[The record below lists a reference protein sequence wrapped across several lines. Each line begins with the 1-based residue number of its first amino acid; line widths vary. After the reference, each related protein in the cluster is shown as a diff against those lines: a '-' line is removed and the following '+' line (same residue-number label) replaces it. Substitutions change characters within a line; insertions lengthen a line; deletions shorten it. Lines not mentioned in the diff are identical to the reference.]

1 MHVFAAEVVRGMR
14 GPNPRMTTRSISHP
28 IEKPERRRDKGV
40 SVVRENALHQRARV
54 LRKLRVL
61 KP

>member
-1 MHVFAAEVVRGMR
+1 MHVFAAEAVRGMR
-14 GPNPRMTTRSISHP
+14 GPNPRMTARWISHP

-40 SVVRENALHQRARV
+40 SVVRENALHQQTRV

>member
-1 MHVFAAEVVRGMR
+1 MHVFAAEAIRVMR
-14 GPNPRMTTRSISHP
+14 GPNPRMTTRWISHP
-28 IEKPERRRDKGV
+28 IEKPERRGDKGV
-40 SVVRENALHQRARV
+40 SVVRENVLHQQTRV

>member
-1 MHVFAAEVVRGMR
+1 MHVFAAEAVRGVR
-14 GPNPRMTTRSISHP
+14 GPIRASPARWISHP

-40 SVVRENALHQRARV
+40 SVVRENALQQQTRV
-54 LRKLRVL
+54 LRKPRVL

>member
-1 MHVFAAEVVRGMR
+1 MHVFAAEAVRRMR
-14 GPNPRMTTRSISHP
+14 GPNPRIMARWISHP

-40 SVVRENALHQRARV
+40 SVVRENALQQQTRV